1 MINPWPGH
9 SVDFTVSHSLGLHT
23 HLRASAVA
31 KQQLIKYTIVAAQL
45 ISRTAILTLL
55 LLLSPPFIRGPTLVR
70 ELPFIIIRCIINPP
84 VILLLLLLLS
94 SIIAVIYCDGPSLLI
109 VPFTG
114 LPLLLFLFC
123 CVEWSRENGERWNAH
138 SNIYNTGIIIQQV
151 RMVHRLLLLIPL
163 ICWSCWCLCFC
174 FCCCLC

>member
-31 KQQLIKYTIVAAQL
+31 RQQLIKYTIVAAQL
-45 ISRTAILTLL
+45 ISRTVILALL
-55 LLLSPPFIRGPTLVR
+55 LLPPLFIRGPTTLVR
-70 ELPFIIIRCIINPP
+70 GLPFIIIRCIINPR

-114 LPLLLFLFC
+114 LLLLLFLFC
-123 CVEWSRENGERWNAH
+123 CLYVDGPLRRVEWSRENGERWNAH

-163 ICWSCWCLCFC
+163 ICWSC
-174 FCCCLC
+174 